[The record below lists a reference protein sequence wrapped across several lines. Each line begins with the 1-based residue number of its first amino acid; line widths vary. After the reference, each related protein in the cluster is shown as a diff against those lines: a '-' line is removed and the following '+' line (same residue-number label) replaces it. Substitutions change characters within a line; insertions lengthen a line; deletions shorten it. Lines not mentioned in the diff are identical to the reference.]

1 VGYLI
6 HIGLALLAQVAW
18 EEGLLPSTPRL
29 GLVLALACVPH
40 LLSALTRRLY
50 LRGRFGAAERCLLL
64 LGLSPALLHAVAV
77 LQGGWIELLERWAGR
92 SARLMDWPTP
102 LLLATLAPLA
112 VYTLISIEAR
122 SRALGGSRA
131 LASASWRFQTRLF
144 AASLLPIA
152 GYVMI
157 SWSLGLI
164 PNLREGVETVAL
176 WNAAY
181 AAAMLLLFAACV
193 PWLLRNTW
201 ETQALPESS
210 ERSLLESVATLADF
224 RCKQLFVWRTGQSVA
239 NAAIIGLF
247 PRQRVVLF
255 SDLLLAQL
263 DLRQLASVFAHEIGH
278 AKHHHV
284 SIFAAWAFA
293 ALFGADLLSTQLFP
307 GDPLW
312 SGAVLAAAMGAWALG
327 FGWMSRRFELQADL
341 YSLRLLGDPNPLIQA
356 LEEVSGAHGR
366 ARTSWRHFST
376 ERRVAFLVDVSRDPR
391 VGQRLERRLAWL
403 ARAGF
408 LGFVLVMGLE
418 LRGLIQQWPRDR
430 VVLEL
435 RQGDYAQAASRLEHA
450 RIEDADLLRLVGR
463 GTSLE
468 RGDAAELEARA
479 REAFAQREFQAAADW
494 LDLGALRGDAAMAQ
508 VRGVLSATQAEPRP
522 GLGEL
527 RAAVPAAWQA
537 ALQPLWR
544 SLGP

>member
-1 VGYLI
+1 MGYLI
-6 HIGLALLAQVAW
+6 HIGLALLAQIAW
-18 EEGLLPSTPRL
+18 EEGLLPGRPRL
-29 GLVLALACVPH
+29 GLVIALAFVPH

-50 LRGRFGAAERCLLL
+50 LRGRFNAAERCLLL

-77 LQGGWIELLERWAGR
+77 LQGGWIEMLETWAGR

-102 LLLATLAPLA
+102 LLLATLAPLV
-112 VYTLISIEAR
+112 VYALVSIDAR
-122 SRALGGSRA
+122 ARALGGSRSRA
-131 LASASWRFQTRLF
+131 GATWRFQTRLF
-144 AASLLPIA
+144 AASLLPIV
-152 GYVMI
+152 GYIMI
-157 SWSLGLI
+157 SWSLGQI
-164 PNLREGVETVAL
+164 PHLREGVETVAM

-181 AAAMLLLFAACV
+181 AAAMLLIFAACV

-201 ETQALPESS
+201 ETQTLPEGS
-210 ERSLLESVATLADF
+210 ERSLLESVASLANF

-278 AKHHHV
+278 AKKHHV
-284 SIFAAWAFA
+284 VIFAAWAFA
-293 ALFGADLLSTQLFP
+293 ALFGADLLSAHFFP
-307 GDPLW
+307 EDPFW
-312 SGAVLAAAMGAWALG
+312 SAGVLTAAMGVWALV

-341 YSLRLLGDPNPLIQA
+341 YSVRLLGDPNSLIQA

-376 ERRVAFLVDVSRDPR
+376 ERRVAFLVDVCRDPS

-403 ARAGF
+403 AGAGL
-408 LGFVLVMGLE
+408 LGFVLITGLE
-418 LRGLIQQWPRDR
+418 VQGLIRQWPRDQI
-430 VVLEL
+430 VLEL
-435 RQGDYAQAASRLEHA
+435 RQGDYDQAARRLERA
-450 RIEDADLLRLVGR
+450 KLGDADLLRLVGR
-463 GTSLE
+463 AASLQ
-468 RGDAAELEARA
+468 RGELAELEAHAKAAFEA
-479 REAFAQREFQAAADW
+479 RDFQAAADW
-494 LDLGALRGDAAMAQ
+494 LDLGALRGDEPMSL
-508 VRGVLSATQAEPRP
+508 VREVLAATQAEPRP
-522 GLGEL
+522 SLEEL
-527 RAAVPAAWQA
+527 RAAVPASWQT